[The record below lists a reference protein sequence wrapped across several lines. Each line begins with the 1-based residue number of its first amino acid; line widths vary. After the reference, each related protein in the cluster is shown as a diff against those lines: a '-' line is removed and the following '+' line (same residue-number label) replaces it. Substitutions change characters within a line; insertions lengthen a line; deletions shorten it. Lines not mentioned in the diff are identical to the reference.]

1 MRELVYTFG
10 QNASSNSV
18 RPNPFIYLP
27 TSTLL
32 PANKPRNLV
41 EICHLLR
48 SSYQRPI
55 ASALPSEPN
64 LVPLPSPPISQ
75 ERQPP
80 LFFSGLYV
88 LGVVSS
94 SASNQRPSVPP
105 HPGRTSTSGTAD
117 RAAAP
122 GPAAT
127 LSPEHYFRISGVSP
141 LRFPPPPQTPPR
153 SLY

>member
-32 PANKPRNLV
+32 PANKPRNSV

-48 SSYQRPI
+48 SSDQRPI

-80 LFFSGLYV
+80 VFFRAL
-88 LGVVSS
+88 
-94 SASNQRPSVPP
+94 SARCGFFLRNQRPSVPP

-127 LSPEHYFRISGVSP
+127 LSPQHYFRISGVSP
-141 LRFPPPPQTPPR
+141 LRFPPPAQTPPR